1 MAGVPSRLREFVKL
15 HRQVEAIVQH
25 VGLATWDLFAID
37 VAGNWTREEF
47 SSKED
52 AEAACAWLGI
62 RAHDGWDEPRLVRR
76 LNGRDHWSTP
86 DGQRRA
92 L

>member
-1 MAGVPSRLREFVKL
+1 M
-15 HRQVEAIVQH
+15 QH